1 MRPFVSRAQERWMF
15 ANKPTMAKEWASKMP
30 KGAKLPLHVKK
41 KAKISINNK
50 MKGNL
55 GQMDTKTNKI
65 EINVKAHKGDKAELA
80 STVKHE
86 LLHVKHPKMTE
97 KEVYKAS
104 AKTKID
110 PDERRALLARLR
122 GARITKTANALRKKY
137 KVEGSEPGAIYQ
149 KANAQKPIR
158 EKGSNPSLQKIEI
171 MGIM

>member
-1 MRPFVSRAQERWMF
+1 MRS
-15 ANKPTMAKEWASKMP
+15 
-30 KGAKLPLHVKK
+30 
-41 KAKISINNK
+41 
-50 MKGNL
+50 L
-55 GQMDTKTNKI
+55 GRMDTETNVI
-65 EINVKAHKGDKAELA
+65 EVNKKAHKGDMKELA
-80 STVKHE
+80 STVLHE
-86 LLHVKHPKMTE
+86 TLHVKHPKMTE